1 MGFFFDIFVNM
12 INQRKLLGKEE
23 IKLTIRRLCQ
33 QLIENHSDFSNT
45 VLIGIQPRGSLL
57 CKRIISE
64 LHLIDESLNII
75 SGNIDISFHR
85 DDIMRRDQP
94 ILPKSM
100 DIDFNVEEKNVV
112 LIDDVLFTGRTIRS
126 AMDTLMLF
134 GRANEI
140 ELLTLIDRKYSRHLP
155 IEPNYVGKTI
165 NTLDSEKI
173 IVEWKEISGKDKIL
187 ILSHDE

>member
-1 MGFFFDIFVNM
+1 M

-94 ILPKSM
+94 ILPK
-100 DIDFNVEEKNVV
+100 
-112 LIDDVLFTGRTIRS
+112 
-126 AMDTLMLF
+126 
-134 GRANEI
+134 
-140 ELLTLIDRKYSRHLP
+140 
-155 IEPNYVGKTI
+155 
-165 NTLDSEKI
+165 
-173 IVEWKEISGKDKIL
+173 
-187 ILSHDE
+187 

>member
-1 MGFFFDIFVNM
+1 MLD
-12 INQRKLLGKEE
+12 QRKLLGPEE

-45 VLIGIQPRGSLL
+45 VFIGIQPRGSLL

-64 LHLIDESLNII
+64 MSLIDKSLSIM

-85 DDIMRRDQP
+85 DDIMRRDEP
-94 ILPKSM
+94 IVPKSM
-100 DIDFNVEEKNVV
+100 DINFNVEEKNVV

-126 AMDTLMLF
+126 AMDALMLF
-134 GRANEI
+134 GRADKI

-173 IVEWKEISGKDKIL
+173 IVEWQELSGQDKIL
-187 ILSHDE
+187 ILSNDK

>member
-1 MGFFFDIFVNM
+1 
-12 INQRKLLGKEE
+12 
-23 IKLTIRRLCQ
+23 
-33 QLIENHSDFSNT
+33 
-45 VLIGIQPRGSLL
+45 
-57 CKRIISE
+57 
-64 LHLIDESLNII
+64 
-75 SGNIDISFHR
+75 
-85 DDIMRRDQP
+85 
-94 ILPKSM
+94 M

-134 GRANEI
+134 GRANKI

>member
-1 MGFFFDIFVNM
+1 M

-134 GRANEI
+134 GRANKI

>member
-1 MGFFFDIFVNM
+1 M

-64 LHLIDESLNII
+64 LHLIDKSLNII

-134 GRANEI
+134 GRANKI